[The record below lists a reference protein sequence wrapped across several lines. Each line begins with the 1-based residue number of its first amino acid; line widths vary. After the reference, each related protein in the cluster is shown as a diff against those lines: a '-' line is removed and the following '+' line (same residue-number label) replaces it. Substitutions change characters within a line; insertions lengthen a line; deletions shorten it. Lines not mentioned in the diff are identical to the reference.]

1 MYNIQHPMYTI
12 QKDTICAFAKPMWN
26 AKALAIDMK
35 VLKPA
40 WACYIVGNA
49 RAILKRWR
57 IPVPVQH

>member
-12 QKDTICAFAKPMWN
+12 QKDTIHNVRSCAFAKPMWN

-40 WACYIVGNA
+40 WACQWAMQG
-49 RAILKRWR
+49 
-57 IPVPVQH
+57 PF